1 MKWSSALLLA
11 ALVSAIPAAAS
22 AAPAQ
27 QQTPP
32 KPKQAQQT
40 AAPRTGGQ
48 ANPGAITPKNS
59 ATARPGSAARPVA
72 ARSAKLVAARGNGVS
87 ARPAMARAHTPHPGL
102 GGDGSE
108 AAGFCGN
115 MMMPA
120 ESLRE
125 VSRGMSRGHAGLDLM
140 APHGTPIRAAAAGTV
155 IYAGWYYAYGNM
167 VDIRHADGVV
177 TRYAHMSALGTDVG
191 STVQAGDEIGK
202 VGATGRASGPH
213 VHFEVRVDGRAL
225 DPKPFLALASCN
237 GTPAQEE
244 ILEAF
249 ASDPPRS
256 TKPVRR
262 VAARPQQ
269 TRR

>member
-1 MKWSSALLLA
+1 MQWILTLLLA
-11 ALVSAIPAAAS
+11 ALVSATPALAAPAPTQAKPRPGTAQAQGKQAQNTQRTVATRTTVAHPAAAHS
-22 AAPAQ
+22 ARV
-27 QQTPP
+27 T
-32 KPKQAQQT
+32 
-40 AAPRTGGQ
+40 
-48 ANPGAITPKNS
+48 
-59 ATARPGSAARPVA
+59 V
-72 ARSAKLVAARGNGVS
+72 ARGGKPVRGH
-87 ARPAMARAHTPHPGL
+87 AAHAVVHPRMPHPGL

-108 AAGFCGN
+108 AANFCGN

-120 ESLRE
+120 EALRE

-140 APHGTPIRAAAAGTV
+140 APHGSPIRAAAAGTV

-191 STVQAGDEIGK
+191 SVVQAGDEIGK

-213 VHFEVRVDGRAL
+213 IHFEVRVDGRAM

-237 GTPAQEE
+237 GVPMQEE

-249 ASDPPRS
+249 AAEPRRPA
-256 TKPVRR
+256 TRARK
-262 VAARPQQ
+262 VAARPQ

>member
-11 ALVSAIPAAAS
+11 ALVSSIPAVVS

-27 QQTPP
+27 QQTQP
-32 KPKQAQQT
+32 KPKQAQQAT
-40 AAPRTGGQ
+40 ASRTGGQ
-48 ANPGAITPKNS
+48 ANPGAITPKNNT
-59 ATARPGSAARPVA
+59 TARPGAATRPVA
-72 ARSAKLVAARGNGVS
+72 ARSAKLVAARGSGVS
-87 ARPAMARAHTPHPGL
+87 ARHAMARAHAPHPGL
-102 GGDGSE
+102 GGFGPV
-108 AAGFCGN
+108 AGFCGN
-115 MMMPA
+115 MIMPA

-140 APHGTPIRAAAAGTV
+140 APHGSPIRAAAAGTV

-213 VHFEVRVDGRAL
+213 IHFEVRVDGRAL

>member
-1 MKWSSALLLA
+1 MQWILTLILA
-11 ALVSAIPAAAS
+11 TLVSATPAL
-22 AAPAQ
+22 AAPAATQ
-27 QQTPP
+27 P
-32 KPKQAQQT
+32 KPKPGAAQAQGKPVTGSQRT
-40 AAPRTGGQ
+40 AAARVTPVRAAKVAVVRGG
-48 ANPGAITPKNS
+48 TPVRGRAS
-59 ATARPGSAARPVA
+59 HAVA
-72 ARSAKLVAARGNGVS
+72 H
-87 ARPAMARAHTPHPGL
+87 PQMPHPGL

-108 AAGFCGN
+108 AANFCGN

-120 ESLRE
+120 EALRE

-140 APHGTPIRAAAAGTV
+140 APHGSPIRAAAAGTV

-191 STVQAGDEIGK
+191 SVVQAGDEIGK

-213 VHFEVRVDGRAL
+213 IHFEVRVDGRAM
-225 DPKPFLALASCN
+225 DPKPYLALASCN
-237 GTPAQEE
+237 GVPMQEE

-249 ASDPPRS
+249 ATEPRR
-256 TKPVRR
+256 TATRARK
-262 VAARPQQ
+262 VAARPQ